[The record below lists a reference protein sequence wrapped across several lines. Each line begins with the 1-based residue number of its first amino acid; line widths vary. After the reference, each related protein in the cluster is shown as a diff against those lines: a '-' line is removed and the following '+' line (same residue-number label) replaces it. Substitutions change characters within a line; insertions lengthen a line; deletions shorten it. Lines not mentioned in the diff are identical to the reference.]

1 MLNMQHTRAF
11 VAYVLTRFRV
21 GFAELWLEIFD
32 PAAVPE
38 VVELS

>member
-21 GFAELWLEIFD
+21 GFPNLGLEIFD
-32 PAAVPE
+32 PAAMPE
-38 VVELS
+38 LLELN